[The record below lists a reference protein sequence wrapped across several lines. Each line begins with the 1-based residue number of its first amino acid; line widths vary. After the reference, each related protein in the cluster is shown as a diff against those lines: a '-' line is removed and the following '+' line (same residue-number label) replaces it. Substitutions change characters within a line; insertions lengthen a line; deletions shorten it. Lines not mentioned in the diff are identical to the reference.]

1 MKLIFRKL
9 KNYKLKSKGGF
20 TLIELLLYVSLSAAI
35 LFVIIMFVSSLLEAR
50 VRNQT
55 VATVDGEGNRI
66 VSLITQTIKNS
77 ISINSPVIGAES
89 STLSLNTGIGGND
102 PTVFSLVS
110 GVIMMKEGA
119 NPAVALTSN
128 SVIISNLNFR
138 NLSRPGTPGNV
149 DITFTVD
156 NKH

>member
-1 MKLIFRKL
+1 MKLISKKIKSYKIKT
-9 KNYKLKSKGGF
+9 KNGF

-35 LFVIIMFVSSLLEAR
+35 LFVVVIFVSSLLEAR

-55 VATVDGEGNRI
+55 VATVDQEGNRV
-66 VSLITQTIKNS
+66 VSLITQTVRNS
-77 ISINSPVIGAES
+77 ISINSPAVGAES
-89 STLSLNTGIGGND
+89 SVLSLNTGIGGND

-110 GVIMMKEGA
+110 GTIMITEGA
-119 NPAVALTSN
+119 NLPVALTSN
-128 SVIISNLNFR
+128 LVIISNLNFR